1 MHIVTSTDILL
12 PCAEDMGAWSVI
24 ACDQFTSEPEYWVA
38 AEARAAEK
46 PSTLSLM
53 LPEAWL
59 HTARADGADGRI
71 ADTMR
76 RYLAEGVFQTV
87 PDSFIYVERTLSDG
101 RVRRGLI
108 AALDLEQYDFTG
120 TQRTSVR
127 STEGT
132 VEERLP
138 PRVNIRRSAPL
149 EMPHTL
155 LLMDDRTDSVL
166 SLAEKAKDTL
176 EKVYDF
182 DLMLGGGHIAG
193 WRVSGET
200 KAAVQSALDALDNA
214 ALQRE
219 KYGDA
224 AENGKLTFAVGDGN
238 HSLAAAKR
246 FWEEKRE
253 TLPENERETDPAR
266 FALVEIENIHE
277 PSLDFE
283 PIHRVIFDTD
293 TSAFAAEFTAHRTE
307 WEAEDKTLGERVAA
321 AESFCR
327 AYIAAHGAYIA
338 AHGGYIDYI
347 HGDDT
352 ACSLGEKPNC
362 AAVLLPPVEKSGLF
376 LSVLKNGALP
386 KKSFSMGNARDKRYY
401 LECRKIR

>member
-12 PCAEDMGAWSVI
+12 PRAEDMGAWSVI
-24 ACDQFTSEPEYWVA
+24 ACDQFTSEPEYWAA

-101 RVRRGLI
+101 RFRRGLV

-138 PRVNIRRSAPL
+138 PRVNIRRGAPL

-166 SLAEKAKDTL
+166 SLAEKTKDTL

-253 TLPENERETDPAR
+253 TLPENEREADPAR

-293 TSAFAAEFTAHRTE
+293 TTAFAAEFTAHRTE

-327 AYIAAHGAYIA
+327 AYIAAHG
-338 AHGGYIDYI
+338 GYIDYI

-352 ACSLGEKPNC
+352 ARSLGEKPNC

>member
-12 PCAEDMGAWSVI
+12 PRAEDMGAWSVI
-24 ACDQFTSEPEYWVA
+24 ACDQFTSEPEYWAA
-38 AEARAAEK
+38 AEARAAER

-101 RVRRGLI
+101 RVRCGLV

-120 TQRTSVR
+120 TQRASVR

-138 PRVNIRRSAPL
+138 PRVNIRRGAPL

-238 HSLAAAKR
+238 HSLAATKR

-307 WEAEDKTLGERVAA
+307 WEAEDKTLSERVAA

-327 AYIAAHGAYIA
+327 AYIA

-352 ACSLGEKPNC
+352 ARSLGEKPNC

>member
-12 PCAEDMGAWSVI
+12 PRAEDMGAWSVI
-24 ACDQFTSEPEYWVA
+24 ACDQFTSEPEYWAA

-101 RVRRGLI
+101 RVRRGLV

-138 PRVNIRRSAPL
+138 PRVNIRRGAPL

-246 FWEEKRE
+246 FWEEKRK

-293 TSAFAAEFTAHRTE
+293 TSAFDAEFTAHRTE

-327 AYIAAHGAYIA
+327 AYIAAHG
-338 AHGGYIDYI
+338 GYIDYI

-352 ACSLGEKPNC
+352 ARSLGGKPNC

>member
-24 ACDQFTSEPEYWVA
+24 ACDQFTSEPEYWAA

-101 RVRRGLI
+101 RVRRGLV

-120 TQRTSVR
+120 TQRASVR

-138 PRVNIRRSAPL
+138 PRVNIRRGAPL
-149 EMPHTL
+149 EMPHSL

-166 SLAEKAKDTL
+166 SLAEKTKDTL

-246 FWEEKRE
+246 FWEEKRK

-327 AYIAAHGAYIA
+327 AYIAAHG
-338 AHGGYIDYI
+338 GYIDYI

-352 ACSLGEKPNC
+352 ARSLGGKPNC

>member
-12 PCAEDMGAWSVI
+12 PRAEDMGAWSVI
-24 ACDQFTSEPEYWVA
+24 ACDQFTSEPEYWAA

-101 RVRRGLI
+101 RVRRGLV

-138 PRVNIRRSAPL
+138 PRVNIRRGAPL

-182 DLMLGGGHIAG
+182 ELMLGGGRIAG

-327 AYIAAHGAYIA
+327 AYIAAHG
-338 AHGGYIDYI
+338 GYIDYI

-352 ACSLGEKPNC
+352 ARSLGGKPNC
-362 AAVLLPPVEKSGLF
+362 AAVLLPPVEKNGLF

>member
-24 ACDQFTSEPEYWVA
+24 ACDQFTSEPEYWAA

-101 RVRRGLI
+101 RVRRGLV

-120 TQRTSVR
+120 TQRASVR

-138 PRVNIRRSAPL
+138 PRVNIRRGAPL

-166 SLAEKAKDTL
+166 SLAEKAKDAL

-307 WEAEDKTLGERVAA
+307 WEVKEKTLGERVAA

-327 AYIAAHGAYIA
+327 AYIAAHG
-338 AHGGYIDYI
+338 GYIDYI

-352 ACSLGEKPNC
+352 ARSLGEKPNC
-362 AAVLLPPVEKSGLF
+362 AAVLLPPVETSGLF

-401 LECRKIR
+401 MECRKIR

>member
-1 MHIVTSTDILL
+1 MHIVTSTDIPL
-12 PCAEDMGAWSVI
+12 PRAEDMGAWSVI
-24 ACDQFTSEPEYWVA
+24 ACDQFTSEPEYWAA

-101 RVRRGLI
+101 RVRRGLV

-166 SLAEKAKDTL
+166 SLAEKAKDAQ

-253 TLPENERETDPAR
+253 TLPESERLADPAR

-293 TSAFAAEFTAHRTE
+293 TSAFAAEFTARRTE

-327 AYIAAHGAYIA
+327 AYIAAHG
-338 AHGGYIDYI
+338 GYIDYI

-352 ACSLGEKPNC
+352 ARSLGEKPNC

-376 LSVLKNGALP
+376 LCVLKNGALP

>member
-12 PCAEDMGAWSVI
+12 PRAEDMGAWSVI
-24 ACDQFTSEPEYWVA
+24 ACDQFTSEPEYWAA

-101 RVRRGLI
+101 CVRRGLV

-120 TQRTSVR
+120 TQRASVR

-246 FWEEKRE
+246 FWEEKRK

-307 WEAEDKTLGERVAA
+307 WEAKEKTLGERVAA

-327 AYIAAHGAYIA
+327 AYIAAHG
-338 AHGGYIDYI
+338 GYIDYI

-352 ACSLGEKPNC
+352 ARSLGEKPNC
-362 AAVLLPPVEKSGLF
+362 AAVLLPPVE
-376 LSVLKNGALP
+376 
-386 KKSFSMGNARDKRYY
+386 
-401 LECRKIR
+401 

>member
-12 PCAEDMGAWSVI
+12 PRAEDMGAWSVI
-24 ACDQFTSEPEYWVA
+24 ACDQFTSEPEYWAA
-38 AEARAAEK
+38 AEARAAER

-101 RVRRGLI
+101 RVRCGLV

-120 TQRTSVR
+120 TQRASVR

-138 PRVNIRRSAPL
+138 PRVNIRRGAPL

-166 SLAEKAKDTL
+166 SLAEKVKDTL

-283 PIHRVIFDTD
+283 PIHRVLFDTD
-293 TSAFAAEFTAHRTE
+293 TSAFAAKFTARRTE

-327 AYIAAHGAYIA
+327 AYIAAHG
-338 AHGGYIDYI
+338 GYIDYI

-352 ACSLGEKPNC
+352 ARSLGEKPNC

>member
-1 MHIVTSTDILL
+1 MHIVTCTDILL
-12 PCAEDMGAWSVI
+12 PRAEDMGAWSVI
-24 ACDQFTSEPEYWVA
+24 ACDQFTSEPEYWAA

-59 HTARADGADGRI
+59 HTARAVGADGRI

-101 RVRRGLI
+101 RVRRGLV

-138 PRVNIRRSAPL
+138 PRVNIRRGAPL

-166 SLAEKAKDTL
+166 SLTEKAKDTL

-182 DLMLGGGHIAG
+182 DLMLGGGRIAG

-327 AYIAAHGAYIA
+327 AYIAAHG
-338 AHGGYIDYI
+338 GYIDYI

-352 ACSLGEKPNC
+352 ARALGEKRNC

>member
-12 PCAEDMGAWSVI
+12 PRAEDMGAWSVI
-24 ACDQFTSEPEYWVA
+24 ACDQFTSEPEYWAA
-38 AEARAAEK
+38 AEARAAER

-101 RVRRGLI
+101 RVRCGLV

-120 TQRTSVR
+120 TQRASVR

-138 PRVNIRRSAPL
+138 PRVNIRRGAPL

-200 KAAVQSALDALDNA
+200 KAAALDALDNA

-307 WEAEDKTLGERVAA
+307 WEAEDKTLSERVAA

-327 AYIAAHGAYIA
+327 AYIAT
-338 AHGGYIDYI
+338 HGGYIDYI

-352 ACSLGEKPNC
+352 ARSLGEKPNC

>member
-24 ACDQFTSEPEYWVA
+24 ACDQFTSEPEYWAA
-38 AEARAAEK
+38 AEARATEK

-101 RVRRGLI
+101 RVRRGLV
-108 AALDLEQYDFTG
+108 AALDLERYDFTG

-138 PRVNIRRSAPL
+138 PRVNIRRGAPL

-327 AYIAAHGAYIA
+327 AYIAAHG
-338 AHGGYIDYI
+338 GYIDYI

-352 ACSLGEKPNC
+352 ARAFGEKPNC

>member
-24 ACDQFTSEPEYWVA
+24 ACDQFTSEPEYWAA

-101 RVRRGLI
+101 RVRRGLV

-120 TQRTSVR
+120 TRRTSVR

-238 HSLAAAKR
+238 HSLAAARR

-327 AYIAAHGAYIA
+327 AYIAAHG
-338 AHGGYIDYI
+338 GYIDYI

-352 ACSLGEKPNC
+352 ARSLGEKPNC
-362 AAVLLPPVEKSGLF
+362 AAVLLPPVEKSGFF

>member
-24 ACDQFTSEPEYWVA
+24 ACDQFTSEPEYWAA

-101 RVRRGLI
+101 RVRRGLV

-120 TQRTSVR
+120 TQRASVR

-138 PRVNIRRSAPL
+138 PRVNIRRGAPL

-283 PIHRVIFDTD
+283 PIHRVLFDTD
-293 TSAFAAEFTAHRTE
+293 TSAFAAEFTARRTE

-327 AYIAAHGAYIA
+327 AYIAAHG
-338 AHGGYIDYI
+338 GYIDYI

-352 ACSLGEKPNC
+352 ARSLGEKPNC
-362 AAVLLPPVEKSGLF
+362 AAVLLPPVDKSGLF

>member
-12 PCAEDMGAWSVI
+12 PRAEDMGAWSVI
-24 ACDQFTSEPEYWVA
+24 ACDQFTSEPEYWAA

-101 RVRRGLI
+101 RVRRGLV

-138 PRVNIRRSAPL
+138 PRVNIRRGAPL

-246 FWEEKRE
+246 FWEEKRK

-283 PIHRVIFDTD
+283 PIHRVLFDTD
-293 TSAFAAEFTAHRTE
+293 TSAFAAKFTARRTE

-327 AYIAAHGAYIA
+327 AYIAAHG
-338 AHGGYIDYI
+338 GYIDYI

-352 ACSLGEKPNC
+352 ARSLGGKPNC

>member
-24 ACDQFTSEPEYWVA
+24 ACDQFTSEPEYWAA

-101 RVRRGLI
+101 RVRRGLV

-120 TQRTSVR
+120 TQHTSVR

-293 TSAFAAEFTAHRTE
+293 ASAFAAEFTAHRTE

-327 AYIAAHGAYIA
+327 AYIAAHG
-338 AHGGYIDYI
+338 GYIDFI

-352 ACSLGEKPNC
+352 ARALGEKPNC
-362 AAVLLPPVEKSGLF
+362 AAAAGRKERSFPFRTQKRRSAEKELFHGQCTGQALLSRMPEDP
-376 LSVLKNGALP
+376 LKQ
-386 KKSFSMGNARDKRYY
+386 FH
-401 LECRKIR
+401 IT

>member
-1 MHIVTSTDILL
+1 MERDRVRPVHVRTGIL
-12 PCAEDMGAWSVI
+12 A
-24 ACDQFTSEPEYWVA
+24 A

-71 ADTMR
+71 AGTMR

-101 RVRRGLI
+101 RVRRGLV

-120 TQRTSVR
+120 TQRASVR

-138 PRVNIRRSAPL
+138 PRVNIRRGAPL

-327 AYIAAHGAYIA
+327 AYIAAHGRLYRLYPRRR
-338 AHGGYIDYI
+338 H
-347 HGDDT
+347 
-352 ACSLGEKPNC
+352 
-362 AAVLLPPVEKSGLF
+362 
-376 LSVLKNGALP
+376 GAL
-386 KKSFSMGNARDKRYY
+386 SRREAELRCGAAAAG
-401 LECRKIR
+401 RKERAFPFRTQERRSAEKELFHGQRTGQALLSRMPEDPLKQLHIT

>member
-12 PCAEDMGAWSVI
+12 PRAEDMGAWSVI
-24 ACDQFTSEPEYWVA
+24 ACDQFTSEPEYWAA

-101 RVRRGLI
+101 RVRRGLV

-277 PSLDFE
+277 PPLDFE

-327 AYIAAHGAYIA
+327 AYIAAHG
-338 AHGGYIDYI
+338 GYIDYI

-352 ACSLGEKPNC
+352 ARSFGEKPNC
-362 AAVLLPPVEKSGLF
+362 VAVLLPPVEKSGLF

>member
-24 ACDQFTSEPEYWVA
+24 ACDQFTSEPEYWAA

-101 RVRRGLI
+101 RVRRGLV

-138 PRVNIRRSAPL
+138 PRVNIRRGAPL

-246 FWEEKRE
+246 FWEEKRK

-327 AYIAAHGAYIA
+327 AYIAAHG
-338 AHGGYIDYI
+338 GYIDYI

-352 ACSLGEKPNC
+352 ARSLGGKPNC

>member
-12 PCAEDMGAWSVI
+12 PRAEDMGAWSVI
-24 ACDQFTSEPEYWVA
+24 ACDQFTSEPEYWAA

-101 RVRRGLI
+101 RVRRGLV

-283 PIHRVIFDTD
+283 PIHRVIFNTD

-327 AYIAAHGAYIA
+327 AYIAAHG
-338 AHGGYIDYI
+338 GYIDYI

-352 ACSLGEKPNC
+352 ARSLGEKPNC
-362 AAVLLPPVEKSGLF
+362 AAVLLPLVEKSGLF

>member
-24 ACDQFTSEPEYWVA
+24 ACDQFTSEPEYWAA

-120 TQRTSVR
+120 TQRASVR

-138 PRVNIRRSAPL
+138 PRVNIRRGAPL

-246 FWEEKRE
+246 FWEEKRK

-327 AYIAAHGAYIA
+327 AYIAAHG
-338 AHGGYIDYI
+338 GYIDYI

-352 ACSLGEKPNC
+352 ARSLGEKPNC

>member
-24 ACDQFTSEPEYWVA
+24 ACDQFTSEPEYWAA

-101 RVRRGLI
+101 RVRRGLV

-120 TQRTSVR
+120 TQRMSVR

-138 PRVNIRRSAPL
+138 PRVNIRRSAAL

-155 LLMDDRTDSVL
+155 LLMDNRTDSVL

-293 TSAFAAEFTAHRTE
+293 TTAFAAEFTAHRTE

-321 AESFCR
+321 AERFCR
-327 AYIAAHGAYIA
+327 AYIA

>member
-24 ACDQFTSEPEYWVA
+24 ACDQFTSEPEYWAA

-101 RVRRGLI
+101 RVRRGLV

-138 PRVNIRRSAPL
+138 PRVNIRRGAPL
-149 EMPHTL
+149 EKPHTL
-155 LLMDDRTDSVL
+155 LLIDDRTDSVL

-182 DLMLGGGHIAG
+182 DLMLGGGRIAG

-253 TLPENERETDPAR
+253 TLPENNERETDPAR

-293 TSAFAAEFTAHRTE
+293 TSAFAAEFTACRTE

-327 AYIAAHGAYIA
+327 AYIAAHG
-338 AHGGYIDYI
+338 GYIDYI

-352 ACSLGEKPNC
+352 ARSLGEKPNC

>member
-1 MHIVTSTDILL
+1 MHIVNSTDILL
-12 PCAEDMGAWSVI
+12 PRTEDMGAWSVI
-24 ACDQFTSEPEYWVA
+24 ACDQFTSEPEYW
-38 AEARAAEK
+38 AEAEKRAAGK
-46 PSTLSLM
+46 PSALSLM

-59 HTARADGADGRI
+59 HTARADGADERI
-71 ADTMR
+71 AETMKK
-76 RYLAEGVFQTV
+76 YLAEDVFRTI
-87 PDSFIYVERTLSDG
+87 PESFIYAERTLPDG
-101 RVRRGLI
+101 RIRRG
-108 AALDLEQYDFTG
+108 
-120 TQRTSVR
+120 
-127 STEGT
+127 
-132 VEERLP
+132 
-138 PRVNIRRSAPL
+138 APL

-166 SLAEKAKDTL
+166 SAAEKQKASL
-176 EKVYDF
+176 EKLYDF

-193 WRVSGET
+193 WRVSGEAKT
-200 KAAVQSALDALDNA
+200 AVQSALDALDNA

-219 KYGDA
+219 KYGA
-224 AENGKLTFAVGDGN
+224 AADNGKLTFAVGDGN

-253 TLPENERETDPAR
+253 TLPESERAADPAR
-266 FALVEIENIHE
+266 FALVELENIHE

-293 TSAFAAEFTAHRTE
+293 TAAFPAELAAHRAE
-307 WEAEDKTLGERVAA
+307 WESADKTLGERVAA

-327 AYIAAHGAYIA
+327 SYIA
-338 AHGGYIDYI
+338 AHGGTVDYI

-352 ACSLGEKPNC
+352 ARTLGEKPGC

-401 LECRKIR
+401 LECRAIR

>member
-12 PCAEDMGAWSVI
+12 PRAEDMGAWSVI
-24 ACDQFTSEPEYWVA
+24 ACDQFTSEPEYWAA

-101 RVRRGLI
+101 RVRRGLV

-138 PRVNIRRSAPL
+138 PRVNIRRGAPL

-246 FWEEKRE
+246 FWEEKRK

-327 AYIAAHGAYIA
+327 AYIAAHG
-338 AHGGYIDYI
+338 GYIDYI

-352 ACSLGEKPNC
+352 ARSLGEKPNC